1 VFLVVAHRCG
11 RRPSLWARE
20 KGEGLYSETADE
32 GMLQA
37 ASMPY
42 ETASPCYAISASDAS
57 SLGGS
62 SESGLCVRAHAGR
75 LWTSWPPTWC
85 ALRVGGAA
93 WLAARCLCNT
103 STAHKHVDADVFARE
118 RLATLRGVPHC
129 DARTSTARGDKAA
142 IDPGAAWHDRV
153 VALQPGI
160 AAFVHWQVV
169 RDAEARCRRV
179 SAC

>member
-1 VFLVVAHRCG
+1 MFLVVAHRCG

-93 WLAARCLCNT
+93 WLAARCRGRSFQRGNGTQYPILR
-103 STAHKHVDADVFARE
+103 AR
-118 RLATLRGVPHC
+118 HN
-129 DARTSTARGDKAA
+129 TARNARPIGGD
-142 IDPGAAWHDRV
+142 HDHGRPYTR
-153 VALQPGI
+153 ARHCCRHI
-160 AAFVHWQVV
+160 HCSATNRAVHFGLPTITM
-169 RDAEARCRRV
+169 CL
-179 SAC
+179 